1 MECSSPSAG
10 VVFEFE
16 RSAMR
21 GDPIPPGLS
30 AADRTAYIS
39 LREVYA
45 QYHRKVIS
53 RETGAADK
61 KVIKRARDDEARLM
75 AFGDKCRDHAVK
87 LWSAVGGAA
96 AEYRKNRTLE
106 NADRLLEA
114 IYGVGIPGG
123 EGP

>member
-16 RSAMR
+16 RYAMR

-53 RETGAADK
+53 REVGAADK
-61 KVIKRARDDEARLM
+61 RIIVRARDEESRLM

>member
-16 RSAMR
+16 QSAMR
-21 GDPIPPGLS
+21 GDPIPAGLS
-30 AADRTAYIS
+30 AADRVAYIS

-53 RETGAADK
+53 REVGAADK
-61 KVIKRARDDEARLM
+61 RIIVRARDEESRLM

>member
-1 MECSSPSAG
+1 MAERGEDSG
-10 VVFEFE
+10 MVFEFE

-53 RETGAADK
+53 REVGAADK
-61 KVIKRARDDEARLM
+61 RIIVRARDEESRLM

-96 AEYRKNRTLE
+96 AEYRRNRTLE

>member
-53 RETGAADK
+53 REVGAADK
-61 KVIKRARDDEARLM
+61 RIIVRARDEESRLM

-96 AEYRKNRTLE
+96 AEYRKNRTL
-106 NADRLLEA
+106 
-114 IYGVGIPGG
+114 
-123 EGP
+123 

>member
-1 MECSSPSAG
+1 MAERGEDSG
-10 VVFEFE
+10 MVFEFE

-21 GDPIPPGLS
+21 GDPIPDGLS
-30 AADRTAYIS
+30 AADRVAYIS

-53 RETGAADK
+53 REVGAADK
-61 KVIKRARDDEARLM
+61 KIIVRARDEESRLM
-75 AFGDKCRDHAVK
+75 AFGDQCRDHAVK

-106 NADRLLEA
+106 SADKLLEA

-123 EGP
+123 EDP